1 MNSRNKKQIGP
12 RGTINDLAIEAFAT
26 VRKTS
31 KRMLG
36 LRHVDVQLMGGLGL
50 VEDDIADMKT
60 SEGETLVTSLPSYLY
75 ALEDK
80 GTHIITVNDY
90 LARRDKTL
98 IGQIHEFLLLTVR
111 LNITGLSNAEKKK
124 AYNCEQR
131 LYC

>member
-1 MNSRNKKQIGP
+1 
-12 RGTINDLAIEAFAT
+12 
-26 VRKTS
+26 
-31 KRMLG
+31 MLG
-36 LRHVDVQLMGGLGL
+36 LRHFDVQLLGGLGL
-50 VEDDIADMKT
+50 VEDNIAEMKT

-98 IGQIHEFLLLTVR
+98 IGQIHEFLLLTVG